1 MASFKILV
9 GKYSIIAT
17 NGASGGRQPVGKSDA
32 VSFDV
37 IDRRSQGNTQFA
49 ARDQTFS
56 EAWDFCAHRLLVTAA
71 SRPH

>member
-1 MASFKILV
+1 MASFKILL
-9 GKYSIIAT
+9 GNYSIVAT

-37 IDRRSQGNTQFA
+37 IDRRSQGNVQFA

-56 EAWDFCAHRLLVTAA
+56 EAWDFCARRLLVIAA